1 MCRLAL
7 FFFGQG
13 CAGAMLGKP
22 WRRGLGPVFQVR
34 VAQLTVEWC
43 RPENAI
49 PWASTWSGGRCWM

>member
-7 FFFGQG
+7 FFSGKAAPG
-13 CAGAMLGKP
+13 PCWESHGGGGAWAG
-22 WRRGLGPVFQVR
+22 FQVR